1 MPAASDA
8 DGPGRPAVPPAHPSP
23 PSLPDLPH
31 TWRPLGPRIMAIVL
45 VIGLAAVCAVTWIG
59 FDAETRSRFNVFERG
74 TLAFFGVLILVL
86 VHALTRS
93 RVEARRDRL
102 VVVNGYRRR
111 DLEWAQIIAVNF
123 PAGAPWPN
131 LDLADGT
138 NVPAMGIQASDGG
151 RARTAVRQLRRFT
164 AELAG

>member
-1 MPAASDA
+1 MPAASEDQ
-8 DGPGRPAVPPAHPSP
+8 PP
-23 PSLPDLPH
+23 LPDLPQ
-31 TWRPLGPRIMAIVL
+31 TWRPLGPRIMATVL
-45 VIGLAAVCAVTWIG
+45 VIGLAVVCAVTWIG
-59 FDAETRSRFNVFERG
+59 FDAETRSRFNVFEKA

-93 RVEARRDRL
+93 RVEAHQDRL
-102 VVVNGYRRR
+102 IVVNGYRRR
-111 DLEWAQIIAVNF
+111 DLAWAQIVAVNF

-131 LDLADGT
+131 LDLTDGT
-138 NVPAMGIQASDGG
+138 NVPAMGIQASDGA